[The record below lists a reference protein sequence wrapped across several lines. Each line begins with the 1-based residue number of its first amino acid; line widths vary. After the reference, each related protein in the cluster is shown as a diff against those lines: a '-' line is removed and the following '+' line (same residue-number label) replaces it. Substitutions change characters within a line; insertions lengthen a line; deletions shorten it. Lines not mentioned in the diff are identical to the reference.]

1 MKCRRHFFN
10 LAIIYRIVCEETDQG
25 FETGIVN
32 NELME
37 ALDWSEKD
45 LYLKAMS
52 QHIMKTKIALL
63 DDVAREYLFMAGAP
77 REFVDIM
84 YPPEAESRL
93 VYMLTNENMLFGANE
108 ILYTEN
114 LWKLSNKLHSDLYII
129 PSSIH
134 KCIVLPDDCSIHD
147 VKEMLGAA
155 NDIIVSEDNQLSYNI
170 YHYERKT
177 GNIKIVEKE
186 NR

>member
-1 MKCRRHFFN
+1 MCIRDS
-10 LAIIYRIVCEETDQG
+10 RIVCEETDQG

-77 REFVDIM
+77 RAFVDIM
-84 YPPEAESRL
+84 RC
-93 VYMLTNENMLFGANE
+93 V
-108 ILYTEN
+108 
-114 LWKLSNKLHSDLYII
+114 
-129 PSSIH
+129 
-134 KCIVLPDDCSIHD
+134 
-147 VKEMLGAA
+147 
-155 NDIIVSEDNQLSYNI
+155 
-170 YHYERKT
+170 
-177 GNIKIVEKE
+177 
-186 NR
+186 